1 MASSKVRINVSKTI
15 QLELE
20 DKLSDIREKLKKD
33 GTIKMN
39 DTLLFSKNFYNKDK
53 FELTAISRENEK
65 EITLNNIIEEAS
77 NDNETSFTLSLI
89 ETSRPYW
96 KFLNERHKL
105 DFGCTMTSNGI
116 KRANQRAFKMEACQL
131 AEIDIKKDEMAK
143 FNSLEDWMIKKNL
156 FFFSDMNVKY
166 FAKIGKKYE
175 NYESDIEDTLN
186 KYRVYKKASIRIGN
200 LKATADFIKKVNN
213 ALKFKDPKKFV
224 QITEEFGQFIPTEI
238 ILGERFKIDYNNAN
252 QTKDEK
258 DLNDYRNWNIIEFL
272 KPISIFELVDDDL
285 RKELYSFFGKRI
297 LYSKV
302 KTKLFDIENVKDDK
316 IKIIE
321 LPQKISEII
330 SNKHADCSI
339 FATVIGTKDYYHCQ
353 ILTSFGK
360 EPKLVIHHFKEKSKD
375 SKLVIGW
382 MVVGYDTNFKSI
394 FPDYDTKLNDYT
406 QFKVSKID
414 YYQSNPSN
422 NVIFKLKSPIE
433 KAYYIGIPYTNKS
446 NLVVSH
452 YFSDDRE
459 KLYTFAYSP
468 KDEQCVKLPKF
479 SLHLLEI
486 TNSSTIFEKYV
497 NNLNNTINLD
507 NIDEFKNFKNI
518 PKFISLYSIKD
529 EHRKILF
536 KQRSTQIKVKFF
548 NDKPSSNKKVIKKLS
563 DDVIRKLL
571 DNNENFKCSFFVPFE
586 SDHSRPNSNNNPFK
600 LPKIFRNN
608 NNTINTKGKPFSD
621 FSPLL
626 EQVIELSEEIVKSC
640 QSAENKKIL
649 EQFENNYALLEK
661 LYNNT
666 KNIENLEEISK
677 SKILLIPK
685 IKELSKV
692 RKVKKSF
699 DNDLVKIQTFMKSSK
714 GRNDNDDDSD
724 DDDSDVQPPPRKP
737 TKIFSSCE
745 IDKYGNMT
753 TTMTEITTGEDGKTV
768 TTVRT
773 NLDSNSKTMYNATF
787 ISEPEEILITD
798 LQDDKMDKKDKMKE
812 IDETGDSGT
821 IKEKTI
827 TFISS
832 ETDDYGDVKITS
844 KIKISEDGK
853 TTTAVTTTKKV
864 SKLTKNVSKI
874 DEIKEVSNNNE
885 STTILQGDLKTT
897 ENQKRILYCSCTDK
911 DGNITTIKTEITTGK
926 DGKPEI
932 TVKTITIDSNGEE
945 IYVANFVSSN
955 IFDCNSEIEIVIDID
970 DKIDVDV
977 DKIDEDVDKIDV
989 EIDKNIDDK
998 TEKEINNKGK
1008 EILKIVHFSGIPMK
1022 NQTKIFS
1029 YIEIDKDENETIII
1043 TEIKIDENENIIT
1056 TVTITKKDLSSSNNY
1071 YNNDQ

>member
-1 MASSKVRINVSKTI
+1 MASI
-15 QLELE
+15 
-20 DKLSDIREKLKKD
+20 
-33 GTIKMN
+33 
-39 DTLLFSKNFYNKDK
+39 
-53 FELTAISRENEK
+53 
-65 EITLNNIIEEAS
+65 
-77 NDNETSFTLSLI
+77 
-89 ETSRPYW
+89 
-96 KFLNERHKL
+96 
-105 DFGCTMTSNGI
+105 
-116 KRANQRAFKMEACQL
+116 
-131 AEIDIKKDEMAK
+131 
-143 FNSLEDWMIKKNL
+143 
-156 FFFSDMNVKY
+156 
-166 FAKIGKKYE
+166 
-175 NYESDIEDTLN
+175 
-186 KYRVYKKASIRIGN
+186 
-200 LKATADFIKKVNN
+200 
-213 ALKFKDPKKFV
+213 
-224 QITEEFGQFIPTEI
+224 
-238 ILGERFKIDYNNAN
+238 
-252 QTKDEK
+252 
-258 DLNDYRNWNIIEFL
+258 
-272 KPISIFELVDDDL
+272 
-285 RKELYSFFGKRI
+285 
-297 LYSKV
+297 
-302 KTKLFDIENVKDDK
+302 
-316 IKIIE
+316 
-321 LPQKISEII
+321 
-330 SNKHADCSI
+330 
-339 FATVIGTKDYYHCQ
+339 
-353 ILTSFGK
+353 
-360 EPKLVIHHFKEKSKD
+360 
-375 SKLVIGW
+375 
-382 MVVGYDTNFKSI
+382 
-394 FPDYDTKLNDYT
+394 
-406 QFKVSKID
+406 
-414 YYQSNPSN
+414 
-422 NVIFKLKSPIE
+422 
-433 KAYYIGIPYTNKS
+433 
-446 NLVVSH
+446 
-452 YFSDDRE
+452 
-459 KLYTFAYSP
+459 
-468 KDEQCVKLPKF
+468 
-479 SLHLLEI
+479 
-486 TNSSTIFEKYV
+486 
-497 NNLNNTINLD
+497 
-507 NIDEFKNFKNI
+507 
-518 PKFISLYSIKD
+518 
-529 EHRKILF
+529 
-536 KQRSTQIKVKFF
+536 
-548 NDKPSSNKKVIKKLS
+548 IKKLS

-649 EQFENNYALLEK
+649 EQFESRVSEAIKAVTDLKNYKNQYNYFFNQDNYALLEK

-714 GRNDNDDDSD
+714 GH
-724 DDDSDVQPPPRKP
+724 
-737 TKIFSSCE
+737 
-745 IDKYGNMT
+745 KYGNMT

>member
-1 MASSKVRINVSKTI
+1 MASS
-15 QLELE
+15 
-20 DKLSDIREKLKKD
+20 
-33 GTIKMN
+33 
-39 DTLLFSKNFYNKDK
+39 
-53 FELTAISRENEK
+53 
-65 EITLNNIIEEAS
+65 
-77 NDNETSFTLSLI
+77 
-89 ETSRPYW
+89 
-96 KFLNERHKL
+96 
-105 DFGCTMTSNGI
+105 
-116 KRANQRAFKMEACQL
+116 
-131 AEIDIKKDEMAK
+131 
-143 FNSLEDWMIKKNL
+143 
-156 FFFSDMNVKY
+156 
-166 FAKIGKKYE
+166 
-175 NYESDIEDTLN
+175 
-186 KYRVYKKASIRIGN
+186 
-200 LKATADFIKKVNN
+200 
-213 ALKFKDPKKFV
+213 
-224 QITEEFGQFIPTEI
+224 
-238 ILGERFKIDYNNAN
+238 
-252 QTKDEK
+252 K

-626 EQVIELSEEIVKSC
+626 EQVIELSEEIVKSY
-640 QSAENKKIL
+640 
-649 EQFENNYALLEK
+649 NYALLEK

-666 KNIENLEEISK
+666 KNIENLEEIK
-677 SKILLIPK
+677 
-685 IKELSKV
+685 LSKV

-773 NLDSNSKTMYNATF
+773 NLDSNN
-787 ISEPEEILITD
+787 
-798 LQDDKMDKKDKMKE
+798 KMKE